1 MREEILRFE
10 FIDLLRFYFVRR
22 LLIINNSYRYWNYWN
37 ENKIKYKSFFLRVIN
52 THLLQHEERKYNQR
66 NVNVRIIL
74 KTKKICYKSKM
85 QNPIKK
91 RKKDILLRNICANTF
106 CNHSIQLSRIF
117 VREEEEERPSEWIL
131 LFLRPNPVDG
141 TWPRTNFH
149 VRSVLLSEVL
159 LPGLKCTAIVRVH
172 VNEDE
177 SSH

>member
-1 MREEILRFE
+1 
-10 FIDLLRFYFVRR
+10 
-22 LLIINNSYRYWNYWN
+22 
-37 ENKIKYKSFFLRVIN
+37 
-52 THLLQHEERKYNQR
+52 
-66 NVNVRIIL
+66 
-74 KTKKICYKSKM
+74 M

-177 SSH
+177 SSHQTFARISWLEGTTPSPFLSKSIRARDREIPHVPCLLY

>member
-1 MREEILRFE
+1 
-10 FIDLLRFYFVRR
+10 
-22 LLIINNSYRYWNYWN
+22 
-37 ENKIKYKSFFLRVIN
+37 
-52 THLLQHEERKYNQR
+52 
-66 NVNVRIIL
+66 
-74 KTKKICYKSKM
+74 M

-177 SSH
+177 SSHQTFARISWLEGTTPLRRFFQSRYAREIERYRMSRVYYTDPYFS